1 MNVTHSPILYQVGGT
16 ALLARPQLP
25 DRPAAVRHISPRPG
39 KHASNVP
46 LEHGIEG
53 ELLKARG
60 QASHQGIGRHT
71 QGDPC
76 PLEKAGASGISSA
89 QRAISVYQYH
99 AHAHLQPSRHL
110 IDIYA

>member
-25 DRPAAVRHISPRPG
+25 DRPAAVRHIGPHPG

-71 QGDPC
+71 QGDIYPG
-76 PLEKAGASGISSA
+76 ESWASGISSA

-99 AHAHLQPSRHL
+99 AHAHLQPSQHL

>member
-16 ALLARPQLP
+16 ALLARQQLP
-25 DRPAAVRHISPRPG
+25 DRPTTVGYVGSRPG
-39 KHASNVP
+39 KLASNVP

-60 QASHQGIGRHT
+60 QASHQGVGHYA
-71 QGDPC
+71 QGDIYPGESWA
-76 PLEKAGASGISSA
+76 PGNSSV

-99 AHAHLQPSRHL
+99 AQAHLQPSQHL